1 MTNYT
6 ITNTFHNGEI
16 STKRYELIWR
26 GIIERSEKNS
36 QKNID
41 NDTSS
46 VV

>member
-1 MTNYT
+1 MPNYT
-6 ITNTFHNGEI
+6 VTNTFRGGEI
-16 STKRYELIWR
+16 SVNRYEIIWR

-36 QKNID
+36 SKNID

>member
-1 MTNYT
+1 MPNYNVT
-6 ITNTFHNGEI
+6 STYYDGEI
-16 STKRYELIWR
+16 SAKRYELIWR
-26 GIIERSEKNS
+26 SIIEHAEKNS

>member
-1 MTNYT
+1 MPNYNVT
-6 ITNTFHNGEI
+6 STYHGGEI
-16 STKRYELIWR
+16 SAQRYEIIWR

-36 QKNID
+36 HKNID